1 MPRFDF
7 YRIRSS
13 WRRVPWRD
21 RLALFVVVL
30 SLLVRVARLTAPLAG
45 FLHFMAWLALAWL
58 VFRLFAVYRDKFLW
72 SLRNRLVVAYVFIA
86 VVPMILILA
95 IGGLAAYIGYTQLA
109 AYTIYRDIQ
118 DKMEKVADTAELM
131 LTYPAAQAPGR
142 AAAEEAEPASS
153 VVDTLASDLPGLRL
167 EYGVG
172 GELLDSAAA
181 AKGSSRYVG
190 LVQAGGQTFLRAVA
204 ARGAGVRRRIVSAS
218 VPVTPEL
225 MDLMVPDLGALRL
238 IITRPAR
245 PGDLPER
252 VRAIGDQS
260 VFSITLDGP
269 ESLPAAAHFLD
280 LRVDGLSKLDVIWMD
295 AGHVTRGDVYASLST
310 RPSLLNRRLFNAPGE
325 IGGIWVSLLYVVGI
339 VFLLLEVAALITGVV
354 LTRTI
359 TRAIHELY
367 QATEYVQQ
375 GDFSY
380 RVRAQQRDQLGALG
394 ESFNTMTSSVA
405 SLIQEQRQRQKLE
418 NELAIAQQVQN
429 QLFPQ
434 SLPQLEGL
442 RLAALCRAAS
452 VVSGDYY
459 DFIPLSRNRLGIAI
473 ADISGKGISAAL
485 LMASLQAALR
495 SQVLLDGGLADNTSE
510 LVSRLNR
517 HLFLNTSSERYATF
531 FYAAY
536 DGSTRTL
543 HYTNAGHLP
552 ALLLVGQQMQRLD
565 AGGMVVGLFDG
576 CAYQQGRVS
585 VEPGSLFVAY
595 SDGLIEPE
603 NVYGEEFG
611 IDRLAEEVVRNR
623 ALAPRELAER
633 LVRAAEEWAGTAE
646 QADDM
651 TVIVA
656 RIE

>member
-1 MPRFDF
+1 MPRLDF
-7 YRIRSS
+7 YRLRSL
-13 WRRVPWRD
+13 WRRVSWRD
-21 RLALFVVVL
+21 RLALLVVTL
-30 SLLVRVARLTAPLAG
+30 SVAIRLAG
-45 FLHFMAWLALAWL
+45 VTAAPAGFIHFLAWVAVAWLP
-58 VFRLFAVYRDKFLW
+58 FRLISAHRDKFLW
-72 SLRNRLVVAYVFIA
+72 SLRNRLVVAYLFIA

-109 AYTIYRDIQ
+109 AYTIYSDIQ
-118 DKMEKVADTAELM
+118 AKLQKVADTAELM
-131 LTYPAAQAPGR
+131 LTNPG
-142 AAAEEAEPASS
+142 AAASASEEDIEPASS
-153 VVDTLASDLPGLRL
+153 VVDTLASDLPGLRI
-167 EYGVG
+167 ETGAG
-172 GELLDSAAA
+172 AELLATDA
-181 AKGSSRYVG
+181 AKSPNRFAG
-190 LVQAGGQTFLRAVA
+190 LVHSGGQTFLRAVA
-204 ARGAGVRRRIVSAS
+204 ARGAGNRRRIVSAS
-218 VPVTPEL
+218 LPVTPEL

-238 IITRPAR
+238 IVTRPAR
-245 PGDLPER
+245 PGDAPHR
-252 VRAIGDQS
+252 VRTIGDQT
-260 VFSITLDGP
+260 VFSTTIDGSEP
-269 ESLPAAAHFLD
+269 LRPAEHFLD
-280 LRVDGLSKLDVIWMD
+280 LRVDGLSKLDVIWLD
-295 AGHVTRGDVYASLST
+295 AGHVAAGSVYASLST

-325 IGGIWVSLLYVVGI
+325 IGGIWVSLLYLVGI
-339 VFLLLEVAALITGVV
+339 VFLLLEVAALVTGVV

-359 TRAIHELY
+359 THAVHELY

-375 GDFSY
+375 GDFTY

-405 SLIQEQRQRQKLE
+405 SLIQEQRTRQKLE

-429 QLFPQ
+429 QLFPLE
-434 SLPQLEGL
+434 LPRLEGL
-442 RLAALCRAAS
+442 RLAAVCRAAR

-459 DFIPLSRNRLGIAI
+459 DFIPLGRDRLGIAI

-495 SQVLLDGGLADNTSE
+495 SQVLLDGALSRDTAE

-536 DGSTRTL
+536 DGGTRTL

-552 ALLLVGQQMQRLD
+552 ALLLVGQEMRRLD

-576 CAYQQGRVS
+576 CTYEQGAVP

-611 IDRLAEEVVRNR
+611 VDRLAEEVSRNR
-623 ALAPRELAER
+623 SLAPQDLAER
-633 LVRAAEEWAGTAE
+633 LVCAAEEWAGTAE

-651 TVIVA
+651 TVLVA
-656 RIE
+656 RFE